1 MSSCLTLVSC
11 TATRI
16 SSDAGGRI
24 LGTVTAVHDG
34 DTLSVT
40 IAGQEETIRLIGV
53 DTPETV
59 HPTKPVQCWGPEASS
74 YTKSSFP
81 PGTRVS
87 LVRDVEARDRY
98 GRFLAYVYRA
108 SDNLFLNMELVE
120 QGWGRAYPYEPNTSL
135 STDFAGAEHLAST
148 NERGLWAHCQR

>member
-1 MSSCLTLVSC
+1 MSFCLTLVSC

-16 SSDAGGRI
+16 SPDAGGRI
-24 LGTVTAVHDG
+24 LATVATVHDG
-34 DTLSVT
+34 DTMTVR
-40 IAGQEETIRLIGV
+40 IAGRNETIRLIGV

-59 HPTKPVQCWGPEASS
+59 HPTKPVQCWGPEASAH
-74 YTKSSFP
+74 TKSSFP

-87 LVRDVEARDRY
+87 LARDVEARDRY

-108 SDNLFLNMELVE
+108 SDNLFLNLNLVE

-135 STDFAGAEHLAST
+135 SADFARAEYVAST
-148 NERGLWAHCQR
+148 HQRGLWAHCQR